1 MERRPVARRAE
12 RLHAP
17 TEGGVAMS
25 LDHRDDAAVRA
36 FTDEVDEHLGLGES
50 GLEPWT
56 LRLLGAW
63 VLAGALITLAVRTD
77 GGLSTALYLLG
88 FVVVAAWVAGFYAAR
103 DDAHWFGR

>member
-1 MERRPVARRAE
+1 
-12 RLHAP
+12 
-17 TEGGVAMS
+17 MS

-50 GLEPWT
+50 GLEPGPSDCWEPGCSPAPSS
-56 LRLLGAW
+56 RY
-63 VLAGALITLAVRTD
+63 AVRTD